1 MVPWHLQPKYTF
13 KKEHVRDK
21 GRKRENKKQRTARK
35 KSQKNSKTI
44 AEGTVSMCSGESGE
58 SGEVWGLGEL
68 CLLDSEEVSG
78 VTESGDPQ
86 GTTTTGG
93 REHSGGSGELSHDDT
108 AVKDDVIASHVT
120 SKTDHMSSP
129 PSLEAQGFKTFHRFY
144 HVFQK
149 HELSTLFNEVG
160 GVRVVNEF
168 YDHENWCVVGE
179 KVT

>member
-44 AEGTVSMCSGESGE
+44 AEGTVSRCSGESGD
-58 SGEVWGLGEL
+58 VWGLGEL
-68 CLLDSEEVSG
+68 CLLDSEEEIVSG

-86 GTTTTGG
+86 GATTTGG
-93 REHSGGSGELSHDDT
+93 REHSGDSEELSHDDT
-108 AVKDDVIASHVT
+108 AAKDDVIASHVT

-129 PSLEAQGFKTFHRFY
+129 PSLEAQGFQTFHRFY

-149 HELSTLFNEVG
+149 DELSTLFNEVG

>member
-1 MVPWHLQPKYTF
+1 MVPWHLQPKYTS
-13 KKEHVRDK
+13 KNEQVRDK

-35 KSQKNSKTI
+35 KSQKSSETI
-44 AEGTVSMCSGESGE
+44 AEETVDRCSGE
-58 SGEVWGLGEL
+58 SGEVWGLAEL
-68 CLLDSEEVSG
+68 CLLESKEEILSGVAESEEQQD
-78 VTESGDPQ
+78 TTATGDK
-86 GTTTTGG
+86 
-93 REHSGGSGELSHDDT
+93 EHSGGSEEVPHRDN

-120 SKTDHMSSP
+120 SKADHMTSP
-129 PSLEAQGFKTFHRFY
+129 PSLEAQGFKTYHRFY

-149 HELSTLFNEVG
+149 DELSALFNEVG